1 MTELFDDVA
10 PPEGVV
16 RINGRYSVA
25 QEDDLRVVFAGGLPL
40 LDFHVSDIAGRDLAI
55 AQLAE
60 HGGVGEHALADAFGV
75 SRATVARA
83 KSTLKSG
90 GVPARVPRKRG
101 PKGPSKLKGRKKK
114 LMASMVRQGMAK
126 RAIARRLGESERAV
140 RDALKRLGP
149 NNVAGSQPSLPQV
162 DSSEQQPANA
172 SSAQQ
177 QEPVTELP
185 DAVEDTSC
193 EPAGTPVQ
201 EAAVATQPPGDD
213 DEPSADEIADAEATE
228 QPTPT
233 TDSAT
238 SATGTDEPSEI
249 HAGVAPVTGPSAV
262 PSSAAAVELPVERT
276 SDTDPDN
283 RLMDRVF
290 ARLGLLDDAAPL
302 FGTRRNVP
310 RAGLLLAVP
319 LLTLHGVFADAVKLF
334 GNIGPAFYGVRTT
347 VMSLLLMFLA
357 RINRPEHLKEH
368 SPWALGAVLGLDRF
382 PEMKTLRRKI
392 RALAAKSRSLQFM
405 KSLCERHLARLQAT
419 HLWLYIDGHVSVYSG
434 KRKLKKHHVTRLR
447 ISLPSI
453 LDYWVNDERG
463 DPLLVVT
470 GAPRK
475 MMVSLIPKQISQ
487 LRDQGEKRPITIA
500 FDREGWSPQMF
511 AKLDAMPD
519 VYFVSYRKAQANKK
533 LPRLTARAFSAHEA
547 QVGGKTVAY
556 QLSDNGIHVG
566 YGRGKARKRLHLRQV
581 TRLSDNGHQTHVV
594 TNDRSTGAFAIA
606 HRMFGRWGQ
615 ENFFKYVGEEMDL
628 DGLYT
633 YEMDDSDGERM
644 VANVERKKLVKEA
657 KRLEANRAK
666 LMAEYGNRALQN
678 EEKQRPTMRG
688 FKIANGTLAER
699 IRSIDVEFE
708 SLAERIA
715 ALPAKVTV
723 KERLNGE
730 QPKQVHVEMRRLIH
744 CFRIASFRAESALRE
759 LLRPHYRRCSQDGRT
774 IIQSMLQSS
783 GDLEVA
789 DNELHVAL
797 EPQSAPHH
805 TRALAALCEDLNR
818 LDTKFPGSALRLRFS
833 VREAENAS

>member
-16 RINGRYSVA
+16 PISSRYSVV
-25 QEDDLRVVFAGGLPL
+25 QEGDLRVVFAGGLPL
-40 LDFHVSDIAGRDLAI
+40 LDFHVSDVAGRDLAI

-60 HGGVGEHALADAFGV
+60 HGGVGERALGSAFGV
-75 SRATVARA
+75 SRATIVRA
-83 KSTLKSG
+83 KGKLKRG
-90 GVPARVPRKRG
+90 GVPALVPRKRG
-101 PKGPSKLKGRKKK
+101 PKGPSKLRGHKEK
-114 LMASMVRQGMAK
+114 LMVAMAREGVAK
-126 RAIARRLGESERAV
+126 RAIARRLGVSEGGV
-140 RDALKRLGP
+140 RDALERLGWDD
-149 NNVAGSQPSLPQV
+149 VAGRQARLPQGERC
-162 DSSEQQPANA
+162 EQTPGAPPAQQQQE
-172 SSAQQ
+172 QQ

-185 DAVEDTSC
+185 NAVEDTSS
-193 EPAGTPVQ
+193 EPASAPVQ
-201 EAAVATQPPGDD
+201 EAVVATQPPRDD
-213 DEPSADEIADAEATE
+213 DELGADESTDVGATD
-228 QPTPT
+228 QTTPT

-238 SATGTDEPSEI
+238 STRGADETTD
-249 HAGVAPVTGPSAV
+249 GLAPVTDGAAP
-262 PSSAAAVELPVERT
+262 PSSAAVELPAERT
-276 SDTDPDN
+276 ADTDPDN
-283 RLMDRVF
+283 RLLDRVF

-302 FGTRRNVP
+302 FGTRRSVP

-347 VMSLLLMFLA
+347 VMSLLVMFLA

-368 SPWALGAVLGLDRF
+368 SPRALGAVLGLDRF

-392 RALAAKSRSLQFM
+392 RAFAQKNRSLQFM

-419 HLWLYIDGHVSVYSG
+419 HLWLYVDGHVSVYSG

-447 ISLPSI
+447 ISMPSI
-453 LDYWVNDERG
+453 LDYWINDDRG

-487 LRDQGEKRPITIA
+487 LRDLGEKRPITVA
-500 FDREGWSPQMF
+500 FDREGWSPAMF

-533 LPRLTARAFSAHEA
+533 LPRLPARAFSTHEA
-547 QVGGKTVAY
+547 QLGGKTVAY
-556 QLSDNGIHVG
+556 QLSDNGIYVG
-566 YGRGKARKRLHLRQV
+566 YGRGKARKRLPLRQIS
-581 TRLSDNGHQTHVV
+581 RLSDNGHQTHIV
-594 TNDRSTGAFAIA
+594 TNDRATETFSIA
-606 HRMFGRWGQ
+606 HGMFGRWGQ

-633 YEMDDSDGERM
+633 YEMDDGDGERL
-644 VANVERKKLVKEA
+644 VANPERKNLVKEA

-666 LMAEYGNRALQN
+666 LTAEYGNRALHN
-678 EEKQRPTMRG
+678 EEQQRPTMRG

-699 IRSIDVEFE
+699 IRQNDVELE
-708 SLAERIA
+708 SLTERVA

-723 KERLNGE
+723 KERLDGE
-730 QPKQVHVEMRRLIH
+730 QPKQVHVETRRLIH
-744 CFRIASFRAESALRE
+744 CFRIAAFRAESALRE
-759 LLRPHYRRCSQDGRT
+759 LLRPHYRRWPQDGRT

-783 GDLEVA
+783 GDLEVT
-789 DNELHVAL
+789 DDELHVAL
-797 EPQSAPHH
+797 EPQSAPHR
-805 TRALAALCEDLNR
+805 TRALAALCEELNR
-818 LDTKFPGSALRLRFS
+818 LDTKFPGSALRLHFS
-833 VREAENAS
+833 VRAAGNAS